1 MYKNALKAIPALVAA
16 LVLSACGGGGGGSDS
31 SASNPTQPANPAGA
45 LPYQVQGTA
54 PVVTGVAGKL
64 AVLFAPATL
73 GANGLSQG
81 GTLYNTADAPLAS
94 FATYAQTG
102 GYTTIAGSDTASVT
116 LNQPGVIADVNG
128 YGGFISVGRWSKS
141 SDSSGG
147 TYNVNQGAPYAI
159 GNPLTLTAGTGTLNC
174 TRYFNTAPTA
184 VNGNVGQGTLNAATA
199 TLDLSTLTLTNLAF
213 NVSIGSDQSYAFT
226 SASASLNGMSS
237 GNGAT
242 FITRVMGSD
251 VNAPLVAV
259 AYGTSAPTSGDING
273 LVVLSCTKPV

>member
-16 LVLSACGGGGGGSDS
+16 LILAACGGGGGGDS
-31 SASNPTQPANPAGA
+31 STASATQPSDPTTV

-64 AVLFAPATL
+64 AVLFTPATL
-73 GANGLSQG
+73 GANGLAQG
-81 GTLYNTADAPLAS
+81 GTMYSTSDAPLSS

-102 GYTTIAGSDTASVT
+102 GYTTIASSDTASVT
-116 LNQPGVIADVNG
+116 LNKPGVIADVNG
-128 YGGFISVGRWSKS
+128 YGGFVSIGRWTKS
-141 SDSSGG
+141 SDTSGG

-184 VNGNVGQGTLNAATA
+184 VNGNVGQGTLNSATA
-199 TLDLSTLTLTNLAF
+199 TLDLSTLTLSNLAF

-226 SASASLNGMSS
+226 GATASLNGMSS

-259 AYGTSAPTSGDING
+259 AFGTNAPTSGGING
-273 LVVLSCTKPV
+273 LVILSCTKPV

>member
-1 MYKNALKAIPALVAA
+1 MCKNSLKAFPALVAA
-16 LVLSACGGGGGGSDS
+16 LVLSACGGGGGGDS
-31 SASNPTQPANPAGA
+31 TASNSTQPANPPGA

-54 PVVTGVAGKL
+54 PVVTGVGGKL
-64 AVLFAPATL
+64 AVLFAPSTL
-73 GANGLSQG
+73 SANGLPQG
-81 GTLYNTADAPLAS
+81 GTLYNTAEAPIAS

-116 LNQPGVIADVNG
+116 LNQPGVVADVNG
-128 YGGFISVGRWSKS
+128 YGGFVSVGRWSKS

-159 GNPLTLTAGTGTLNC
+159 GNPLTLAAGTGTLNC
-174 TRYFNTAPTA
+174 TRYFDTAPTA
-184 VNGNVGQGTLNAATA
+184 VNGNIGQGTLNSATA
-199 TLDLSTLTLTNLAF
+199 TLDLATLTLTNLTL
-213 NVSIGSDQSYAFT
+213 NVTIGSDQSYAFT
-226 SASASLNGMSS
+226 GVSASLNGTTS
-237 GNGAT
+237 GGGTT

-259 AYGTSAPTSGDING
+259 AYGANATTSGDING